1 MRIVILFLHQDPV
14 DDSVESKEDKCDAYL
29 SVRIV
34 IPPLHQ
40 DPVDDSVESKEDKCD
55 AYLSV

>member
-1 MRIVILFLHQDPV
+1 ML
-14 DDSVESKEDKCDAYL
+14 SCT

-40 DPVDDSVESKEDKCD
+40 DPVDDSVESNEDKCD
-55 AYLSV
+55 AYLCEDSHTPSPPGSSR